1 MSKLYIAYGSNLN
14 LQQMQYRCPTAKL
27 VGTGE
32 IQDYELQFKGS
43 ARGAHATIAPSPGKS
58 VPVAVWTLRRRDEG
72 LLDCYEGYP
81 HYYFKQTIPVK
92 MQNKT
97 IEGMAYIMDQKMDFG
112 APTRQYLETVRQ
124 GYRDCGLDSAVL
136 EQAYKDS
143 LELAQPRLEAQ
154 EGMQMC

>member
-58 VPVAVWTLRRRDEG
+58 VPVAVWTLERRDERM
-72 LLDCYEGYP
+72 LDCYEGYP
-81 HYYFKQTIPVK
+81 SYYFKKTLPVQ
-92 MQNKT
+92 MQDEK
-97 IEGMAYIMDQKMDFG
+97 IRGMVYIMDQKMDFG

-143 LELAQPRLEAQ
+143 LEMAQPRLEAQ